1 MEKIIVIGIS
11 GAGKSVLSRKIGR
24 KLQLPVYHLDAF
36 FHLPGGEMLNRD
48 AFVAQQEDMMTTD
61 QWLIDG
67 NYAGTLPMRLAQADT
82 VIWLDFPSKLNTLR
96 VIKRSWQFSQDKST
110 RPDMPD
116 FFEEQMFDKAYWQF
130 LKFVWTFNKKVRPYI
145 VSALENRPKTA
156 RLIILKNRRQVTE
169 FMAKL

>member
-1 MEKIIVIGIS
+1 MKKIIVIGIS
-11 GAGKSVLSRKIGR
+11 GAGKSVLSRKIGE
-24 KLQLPVYHLDAF
+24 KLQLPIYHLDAC
-36 FHLPGGEMLNRD
+36 FHLPGGEML
-48 AFVAQQEDMMTTD
+48 DMMTSD

-82 VIWLDFPSKLNTLR
+82 VIWLDFPAKINTFR
-96 VIKRSWQFSQDKST
+96 VIKRSWQFRQDKST

-116 FFEEQMFDKAYWQF
+116 YFEEQMFDKDYWQF

-156 RLIILKNRRQVTE
+156 KLIILKNRQQVTE
-169 FMAKL
+169 LIEKL

>member
-1 MEKIIVIGIS
+1 
-11 GAGKSVLSRKIGR
+11 
-24 KLQLPVYHLDAF
+24 
-36 FHLPGGEMLNRD
+36 
-48 AFVAQQEDMMTTD
+48 
-61 QWLIDG
+61 
-67 NYAGTLPMRLAQADT
+67 MRLAQADT
-82 VIWLDFPSKLNTLR
+82 VILLDYPSKLNTLR
-96 VIKRSWQFSQDKST
+96 GIKRSWRFRQDKST

-116 FFEEQMFDKAYWQF
+116 YFEEQMFDKDYWQF